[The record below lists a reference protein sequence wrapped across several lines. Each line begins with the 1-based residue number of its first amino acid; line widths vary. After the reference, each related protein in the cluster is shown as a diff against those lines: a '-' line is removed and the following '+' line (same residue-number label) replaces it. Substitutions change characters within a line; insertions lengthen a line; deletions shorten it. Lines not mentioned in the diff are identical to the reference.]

1 MLDPASW
8 KPHAVNET
16 RNMREYIIREALQQY
31 KDYYESD
38 KEEAPFF
45 EYFENLTNR
54 DKIRFAE
61 VFEDFTVDNNDYKDY
76 VMIAKR
82 EHNPE
87 LSIFSNFVLDL
98 VDFKDRVR
106 PLANDMA
113 LFDATRKY

>member
-8 KPHAVNET
+8 KTHAVNET

-54 DKIRFAE
+54 DKIRFSE
-61 VFEDFTVDNNDYKDY
+61 VFEDFTVDNTDYKDF

-98 VDFKDRVR
+98 VDFKDRVK